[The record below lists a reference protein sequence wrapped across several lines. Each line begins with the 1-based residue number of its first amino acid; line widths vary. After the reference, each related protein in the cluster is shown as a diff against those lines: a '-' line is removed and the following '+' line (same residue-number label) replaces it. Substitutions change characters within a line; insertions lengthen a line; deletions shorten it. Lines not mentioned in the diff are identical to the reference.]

1 MDVEERLVNYI
12 FVVLWI
18 KKLQKC
24 NFMFRQK
31 SGFKIAI
38 T

>member
-12 FVVLWI
+12 FVILWI

-24 NFMFRQK
+24 NFVFWHK
-31 SGFKIAI
+31 LGF
-38 T
+38 